1 TISPIIT
8 EGDIKPGET
17 KESVV
22 VNLTNSGN
30 NDGLADLHVTSAVAG
45 EGVDSEPECVAESK
59 TWGGSSPCT
68 GSETLNENICS
79 QITLNYTYDANGNGV
94 KDAGESGTLGT
105 LASLGSLNLDV
116 LPTGVTR
123 KVWLDYTL
131 DSAANNEFQ
140 GDVCTF
146 AVDFTLKQLGV
157 PGDGVYSFIDIGNP
171 LSEFPKNIKGWSH
184 NIWPQGGGW
193 GGGDDQTIRT
203 VASTLDDVESPLPA
217 GQDDSATVVMDFG
230 SVSATK
236 KIYIRHLDG
245 QTDDSFK
252 VYVDGTL
259 IDSYTDAY
267 STETWLTSSFD
278 VSSYTGTHEV
288 KITLTASH
296 WESFDSY
303 GQLGISWI
311 KIAD

>member
-1 TISPIIT
+1 
-8 EGDIKPGET
+8 
-17 KESVV
+17 
-22 VNLTNSGN
+22 
-30 NDGLADLHVTSAVAG
+30 
-45 EGVDSEPECVAESK
+45 
-59 TWGGSSPCT
+59 
-68 GSETLNENICS
+68 
-79 QITLNYTYDANGNGV
+79 
-94 KDAGESGTLGT
+94 
-105 LASLGSLNLDV
+105 
-116 LPTGVTR
+116 
-123 KVWLDYTL
+123 
-131 DSAANNEFQ
+131 
-140 GDVCTF
+140 
-146 AVDFTLKQLGV
+146 
-157 PGDGVYSFIDIGNP
+157 
-171 LSEFPKNIKGWSH
+171 
-184 NIWPQGGGW
+184 
-193 GGGDDQTIRT
+193 
-203 VASTLDDVESPLPA
+203 
-217 GQDDSATVVMDFG
+217 
-230 SVSATK
+230 ATK